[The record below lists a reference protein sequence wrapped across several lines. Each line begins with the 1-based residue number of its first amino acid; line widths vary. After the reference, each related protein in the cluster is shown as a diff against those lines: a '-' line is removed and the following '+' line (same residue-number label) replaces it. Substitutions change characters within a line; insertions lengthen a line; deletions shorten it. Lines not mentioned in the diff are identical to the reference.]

1 MSALAFPLLGL
12 VLTLIGGYYLYTG
25 GRRLPLLYHLYTGD
39 PVSIRDLVYHE
50 GPVEVEGTARIDE
63 DCATAVFSGTDC
75 LAYEYEVQ
83 EYQSSGN
90 SSSWQTLKQGGRAVP
105 FLVEDATGSVLVEP
119 TAPELHLESWRFRV
133 EGGEEPP
140 ERIANFIDLV
150 DEVDSQQQSLNL
162 VITEL
167 DYGNDQRFI
176 ERRLEPGE
184 PVYVYGT
191 VERADL
197 GEWGSGR
204 VDGKLTNGSSS
215 DTPSPLIISDTSERR
230 AIRRIAKGPILRTLF
245 GLLLLIPGFGLIGS
259 GVFFLL

>member
-1 MSALAFPLLGL
+1 MDSLVFSLLGG

-25 GRRLPLLYHLYTGD
+25 GRRLPLLYRLYVGD
-39 PVSIRDLVYHE
+39 PLPIRDLVYHD
-50 GPVEVEGTARIDE
+50 GTVEIEGTARIDE
-63 DCATAVFSGTDC
+63 ECATAVFSGTDC

-83 EYQSSGN
+83 EYQSSGK

-105 FLVEDATGSVLVEP
+105 FLVEDTSGSVLVEP
-119 TAPELHLESWRFRV
+119 TAPELHLDSWRFRV

-140 ERIANFIDLV
+140 ERIANFIDFV
-150 DEVDSQQQSLNL
+150 DEVDSQQKSVNL

-191 VERADL
+191 VERAAA

-204 VDGKLTNGSSS
+204 VDGKLTDGGGS
-215 DTPSPLIISDTSERR
+215 SPLIISDSSEQK
-230 AIRRIAKGPILRTLF
+230 AIRRIAKGPILRTL
-245 GLLLLIPGFGLIGS
+245 LGFALVVLGIGFLGS

>member
-1 MSALAFPLLGL
+1 MDTIIFSLFGS
-12 VLTLIGGYYLYTG
+12 VLTFIGGYYLYTG

-39 PVSIRDLVYHE
+39 PVPIRDLVYHD

-83 EYQSSGN
+83 EYRSSGN
-90 SSSWQTLKQGGRAVP
+90 SSSWQTLTKGGRAVP
-105 FLVEDATGSVLVEP
+105 FLVEDTSGSVLVEP
-119 TAPELHLESWRFRV
+119 TAPELHLESWRLRV
-133 EGGEEPP
+133 KGGEEPP

-150 DEVDSQQQSLNL
+150 DDVDSQQKSVNL

-191 VERADL
+191 VERAAA

-204 VDGKLTNGSSS
+204 IDGTLTDGSGN
-215 DTPSPLIISDTSERR
+215 SPLIISDSSERK
-230 AIRRIAKGPILRTLF
+230 AIRRIAKGPMLRTLF
-245 GLLLLIPGFGLIGS
+245 GFVLGVLGVGFLSS

>member
-1 MSALAFPLLGL
+1 MSALAVSLLGA
-12 VLTLIGGYYLYTG
+12 VLSLIGGYYLFTG
-25 GRRLPLLYHLYTGD
+25 GRRLPLLYRLYTGE
-39 PVSIRDLVYHE
+39 PVPIRDLVYHD

-63 DCATAVFSGTDC
+63 ECATAVFSGTDC

-83 EYQSSGN
+83 EYKSSGK

-105 FLVEDATGSVLVEP
+105 FLVEDASGSVVVEP
-119 TAPELHLESWRFRV
+119 VAPELHLESWRFRV
-133 EGGEEPP
+133 AGGEKPP
-140 ERIANFIDLV
+140 ERIANFIDFV
-150 DEVDSQQQSLNL
+150 DEVDSQQKSVNL
-162 VITEL
+162 VVTEL

-204 VDGKLTNGSSS
+204 VDGKLTHGDGS
-215 DTPSPLIISDTSERR
+215 SPLIISDTSERQ
-230 AIRRIAKGPILRTLF
+230 ALRRIAKGPLLRTLF
-245 GLLLLIPGFGLIGS
+245 GLVLILPGIGMVSS
-259 GVFFLL
+259 GIFATL